1 MRSREGSDAGSK
13 LQSPIRGEFR
23 SPGSSQRSFSV
34 DDRRIGNRQRRPSDL
49 LMSKPDFEG
58 YSMAS
63 SVRSRSQRPSSA
75 PSGGGGRREEA
86 LLVDPDLKKIVL
98 HIGHHCLDEH
108 GDLKQALK
116 DIRVDRDGNMTR
128 GDVRRFFEEHH
139 VPTRMADRFFD
150 HVNREQRG
158 SCLHMDTLVNV
169 FEQEVGDHLCKGIG
183 SKKNVHG
190 LLRPPDTELHIC
202 DLAKTAEAK
211 VMQDPSAMSSDRKKL
226 IQKLMCSQEQRR
238 YINKYGNMRREDLQ
252 LLFNTYGLPSCKGN
266 ELFDRIDSDRTGEI
280 SFKDLQRN
288 IGEYFGLQDERKK
301 RTHVGSEKKEL
312 FDDDTMVRV
321 CDHIG
326 TKVAQK
332 HRRVQDAFRFVD
344 TDADDC
350 IDRWEC
356 RTFFRNYGSKTKVAD
371 KFFDSCDPNRTGR
384 VSKREFQRRFTPY
397 IQPGYHAPRPNECQ
411 KTFYEEVKTTKWCRK
426 DENKIGGAKNPA
438 TKASG
443 INTLTLQAL
452 KQSAAGQ
459 PTSPTPSEGR
469 RSQVSHNGSL
479 TSSLAEN
486 ELHANR
492 FGKFEGVSTYM
503 ASFNQDIYHAAD
515 LNL

>member
-1 MRSREGSDAGSK
+1 MRSREGSDAGSE
-13 LQSPIRGEFR
+13 LRDFR
-23 SPGSSQRSFSV
+23 SPSSSQRSYSV
-34 DDRRIGNRQRRPSDL
+34 DDKRITSQRRRQLSDSP
-49 LMSKPDFEG
+49 MSNRDFEG

-63 SVRSRSQRPSSA
+63 SQRSMSQRPSSA
-75 PSGGGGRREEA
+75 PSATGGRRDQN
-86 LLVDPDLKKIVL
+86 LLVDTDLKKIVL

-116 DIRVDRDGNMTR
+116 DVRVDRDGNMTR

-150 HVNREQRG
+150 HVNRERRG
-158 SCLHMDTLVNV
+158 SLLHMDELVNI
-169 FEQEVGDHLCKGIG
+169 FEREVGDHLCKGVG

-211 VMQDPSAMSSDRKKL
+211 VMQDPTAMSNDRKKL
-226 IQKLMCSQEQRR
+226 IQKLMCSKEQRR
-238 YINKYGNMRREDLQ
+238 YIDKYGNMRREDMQ

-288 IGEYFGLQDERKK
+288 IGEYLGIKDKEK
-301 RTHVGSEKKEL
+301 RTHVGREKKEI

-326 TKVAQK
+326 TKVSQK
-332 HRRVQDAFRFVD
+332 HRRVQDAFRFID

-371 KFFDSCDPNRTGR
+371 IFFDSCDPNRTGK
-384 VSKREFQRRFTPY
+384 VLKRDFQRKFTPY
-397 IQPGYHAPRPNECQ
+397 IQPGYHPPRPNECQ
-411 KTFYEEVKTTKWCRK
+411 KAFYEEVKTTKWCRK
-426 DENKIGGAKNPA
+426 DENKTGDAKNRA
-438 TKASG
+438 TRPLG
-443 INTLTLQAL
+443 LNTLMLQAS
-452 KQSAAGQ
+452 KQKAAGQ

-469 RSQVSHNGSL
+469 RSQVSHNGSIPE
-479 TSSLAEN
+479 SQMEN